1 MFGLDCQFP
10 RANQFDT
17 PLFLF
22 YIKDS
27 FSEER
32 WAFRLNL
39 FILYTQILIM
49 FLLMGVGAFCYRRG
63 IITDAGSKDLSA
75 LLINIVAPCLII
87 QSFQREYDPAMFG
100 RLVQALLLSALMT
113 ICAIVIAAVFFRKNQ
128 SDYADR
134 RMCVVFPNNGF
145 MALPLL
151 QALCG
156 SDGVFVGSVYI
167 VITNIFLWTYGVHTL
182 CSASGKHGGK
192 VNWKKIFFN
201 PGTVGFY
208 IGLLTFLTSF
218 QFPSIIGTPIE
229 YLSALNTP
237 LAMIVLGVYLAQ
249 SQLLDILRDRS
260 TYLVCLFRLLL
271 IPMLCI
277 VVALLLPWDSLVSQ
291 VMVISTATPCA
302 IASSM
307 FAQQFGTNYRY
318 SSRIIAFSTLLSA
331 ISMPCILSLYNLFL

>member
-1 MFGLDCQFP
+1 
-10 RANQFDT
+10 
-17 PLFLF
+17 
-22 YIKDS
+22 
-27 FSEER
+27 
-32 WAFRLNL
+32 
-39 FILYTQILIM
+39 M
-49 FLLMGVGAFCYRRG
+49 FLLMGLGAICYRRG
-63 IITDAGSKDLSA
+63 IITNQGSKDLSS

-87 QSFQREYDPAMFG
+87 HSFQRDYDPAMFG
-100 RLVQALLLSALMT
+100 QLIQALILATVITL
-113 ICAIVIAAVFFRKNQ
+113 CAIGIAAAAFHKSQ
-128 SDYADR
+128 PDYADQ

-156 SDGVFVGSVYI
+156 TDGVFVGSVYI

-182 CSASGKHGGK
+182 CSASGQNSGK

-208 IGLLTFLTSF
+208 IGLLTFLLSF
-218 QFPSIIGTPIE
+218 PLPSVIGTPIE

-237 LAMIVLGVYLAQ
+237 LAMLVLGVYLAQ
-249 SQLLDILRDRS
+249 SNLLDILRDRS
-260 TYLVCLFRLLL
+260 TYLVCFIRLLL
-271 IPMLCI
+271 LPLLGIAI
-277 VVALLLPWDSLVSQ
+277 ALLLPWDAQVSQ
-291 VMVISTATPCA
+291 VMVISIATPCA

-331 ISMPCILSLYNLFL
+331 ISMPLILNLYNLFL